1 MRVLRPH
8 QRPVRS
14 RRGQDD
20 TVGKRQFPVTAD
32 LRGAERKVTI
42 QRHDLALVHDRGNL
56 KRGILATLRQHPL
69 AHLED
74 ADGGDNE
81 RARVLDG
88 GGVHIRVRAVG
99 KVFDRSHA
107 PAWERRCDAPA
118 SQR

>member
-8 QRPVRS
+8 QRPMGS
-14 RRGQDD
+14 CGGQDD

-56 KRGILATLRQHPL
+56 KRGILTALRQHPL

-74 ADGGDNE
+74 ADGGDKE
-81 RARVLDG
+81 GARVLDG
-88 GGVHIRVRAVG
+88 GSVHIRVRAVG
-99 KVFDRSHA
+99 KIFE
-107 PAWERRCDAPA
+107 PAAGN
-118 SQR
+118 